1 METSGGDLPKSR
13 LTELQRINSRT
24 MDTIEKQ
31 REKDGPFFVEI
42 GFKKMK
48 KGILPNILGEITED
62 TRALFLRKLASVRY
76 GLPSWLEFVVM
87 TKDGPKGIKPW
98 REREGLHLGD
108 FISRRLTNP
117 VKPDEEEGYI
127 DGDLV
132 LRYDNGNKVI
142 KVIIERKNLPHVDAK
157 TLEEAIAESK
167 KKLALDKEY
176 QKRKEL
182 EKREEKE
189 SRLKEAREI
198 GRIAK
203 GHKVKKR

>member
-1 METSGGDLPKSR
+1 MEISGGDLPKAR
-13 LTELQRINSRT
+13 LTEFQRINSRT
-24 MDTIEKQ
+24 MDAIEKQ

-62 TRALFLRKLASVRY
+62 TRALFLRKLASSLS
-76 GLPSWLEFVVM
+76 GLEYVAM
-87 TKDGPKGIKPW
+87 TKDGPKGVRPW
-98 REREGLHLGD
+98 SREREGLHLGD
-108 FISRRLTNP
+108 FISGRLRNP
-117 VKPDEEEGYI
+117 VKPDDEEGYI
-127 DGDLV
+127 NGDLV
-132 LRYDNGNKVI
+132 LRDNKGN